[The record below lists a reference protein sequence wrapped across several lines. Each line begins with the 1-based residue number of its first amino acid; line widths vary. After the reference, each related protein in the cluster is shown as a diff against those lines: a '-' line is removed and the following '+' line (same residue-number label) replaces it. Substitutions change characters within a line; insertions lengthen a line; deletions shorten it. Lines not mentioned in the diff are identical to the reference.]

1 MFKFRYSLRRPP
13 GLVLKRCPTLST
25 LVIALLVAV
34 SAAKA
39 EPAPKNLVG
48 RRAIVIDERLSALRE
63 RPEMSARLV
72 QRLRR
77 GRVVG
82 ILGTVRGRDGQR
94 FLRVFVTRRTHGW
107 ILSEALARSGSESDA
122 QRLLQIIDIEK
133 DGFVKV
139 KLASL
144 CVREFRHTKSAPT
157 AYLTLGLSA
166 DRAALQLTSAAR
178 RRLKQDGADVER
190 LMLNDVGLDRYS
202 RLGVRFRFV
211 AAGERLAYD
220 GAAYRDLLRKYPRS
234 PEAAVARERLNSQ

>member
-1 MFKFRYSLRRPP
+1 MFKFRFPLRRSA
-13 GLVLKRCPTLST
+13 GLLLKRCLILST
-25 LVIALLVAV
+25 PVIALLVTV
-34 SAAKA
+34 SAVNAQ
-39 EPAPKNLVG
+39 PAPKSLVG
-48 RRAIVIDERLSALRE
+48 QRAIVIDERLSALRE
-63 RPEMSARLV
+63 RPEMSATLV

-94 FLRVFVTRRTHGW
+94 FLRVFVTRRTRGW
-107 ILSEALARSGSESDA
+107 ILSEALARSGSDSDA
-122 QRLLQIIDIEK
+122 QRLLRFIEIEK

-144 CVREFRHTKSAPT
+144 CVREFRHTKAAPA
-157 AYLTLGLSA
+157 AYLTLGLTA
-166 DRAALQLTSAAR
+166 DRAALQLTSSAR
-178 RRLKQDGADVER
+178 RRLKLEGADVER

-211 AAGERLAYD
+211 ADGERLAYD

-234 PEAAVARERLNSQ
+234 PEAAVAREQLNQR